1 MCEQNIVYIYS
12 FSGFEKVLG
21 DLERWR
27 CVKGHMKDLEEL
39 YKKKRLNRLRFFSLE
54 NKPVRGNVI
63 EVY

>member
-39 YKKKRLNRLRFFSLE
+39 YKKK
-54 NKPVRGNVI
+54 KI
-63 EVY
+63 K